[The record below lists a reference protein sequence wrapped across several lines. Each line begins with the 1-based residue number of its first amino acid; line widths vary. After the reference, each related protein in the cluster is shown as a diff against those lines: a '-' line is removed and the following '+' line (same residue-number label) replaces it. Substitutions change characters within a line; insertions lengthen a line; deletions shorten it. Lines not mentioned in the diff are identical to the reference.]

1 MGWSNSLGQTWKT
14 TNSCFKAYSRLDLW
28 YSCAWKTCFLGLRFW
43 LVLSDGYH
51 WVFCPEK
58 SEKWDDHPDAQ
69 HWLLNTDSRS
79 EHPGVGPSLFNADE
93 VMLFLHFTMWTR
105 FFIPQL
111 SAGCGCLV
119 KSFSVWKLSFQ
130 LCLDGFVHGFVQF
143 CHQSLTCFVQ
153 FGASNLRKAVF
164 GTAGS
169 IKSWTT
175 AGWMLLLDQTMH
187 QNLKLKQIKPCL
199 RIVQVPPFVVGIDG
213 HWWALLSG
221 FSVTEW
227 TTFAAAFCKLLPT
240 FKKRKGILHVFWKV
254 EVAVQVFRISYL
266 RMMLIFEP
274 DEVGVMVRFRGTCT
288 RTHAHFVLRLGWTSD
303 GVGWAC
309 WNDLNDERV
318 GWETF
323 AMAKF

>member
-1 MGWSNSLGQTWKT
+1 MVLFFPGGMGWSNSLGQTWKT

-187 QNLKLKQIKPCL
+187 QNLKLKQIKQCL
-199 RIVQVPPFVVGIDG
+199 RLVQVPPLGIDG
-213 HWWALLSG
+213 HWWIWDDLLWHVLKLAFWVFRDRMNYICSC
-221 FSVTEW
+221 VLQA
-227 TTFAAAFCKLLPT
+227 FAYIQK
-240 FKKRKGILHVFWKV
+240 KKRYSACLLKSWSCSPSLSNLVFADDADLWAGWGWSDGKVSWNLHTH
-254 EVAVQVFRISYL
+254 
-266 RMMLIFEP
+266 
-274 DEVGVMVRFRGTCT
+274 TCT
-288 RTHAHFVLRLGWTSD
+288 LCA
-303 GVGWAC
+303 
-309 WNDLNDERV
+309 
-318 GWETF
+318 TF
-323 AMAKF
+323 RMDFRWGGMGMLEW

>member
-1 MGWSNSLGQTWKT
+1 MVLFFPGGMGWSNSLGQTWKT

-130 LCLDGFVHGFVQF
+130 LWMVLSMVLSNFAINPWLVLSNSVHRIFGKPSSEPQDQSNPGQLRDG
-143 CHQSLTCFVQ
+143 CCF
-153 FGASNLRKAVF
+153 
-164 GTAGS
+164 
-169 IKSWTT
+169 
-175 AGWMLLLDQTMH
+175 
-187 QNLKLKQIKPCL
+187 
-199 RIVQVPPFVVGIDG
+199 
-213 HWWALLSG
+213 
-221 FSVTEW
+221 
-227 TTFAAAFCKLLPT
+227 
-240 FKKRKGILHVFWKV
+240 
-254 EVAVQVFRISYL
+254 
-266 RMMLIFEP
+266 
-274 DEVGVMVRFRGTCT
+274 
-288 RTHAHFVLRLGWTSD
+288 
-303 GVGWAC
+303 
-309 WNDLNDERV
+309 
-318 GWETF
+318 
-323 AMAKF
+323 